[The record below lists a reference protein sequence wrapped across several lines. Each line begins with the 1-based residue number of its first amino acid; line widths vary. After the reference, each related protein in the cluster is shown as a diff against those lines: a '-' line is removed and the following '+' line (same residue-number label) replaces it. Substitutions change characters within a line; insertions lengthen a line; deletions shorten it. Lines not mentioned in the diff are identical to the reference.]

1 MSAKNK
7 RRGTTYERKCVE
19 RAKGFEL
26 KAERTWGSDGRSRGL
41 HEEVDMVIED
51 NVYVQ
56 CKKRKRIAEH
66 LKPIPELH
74 VQFVGEDRGEDLAI
88 MRQDYFLF
96 LLTLVKDNIFNLNKY
111 GDEYAKRKR
120 KS

>member
-41 HEEVDMVIED
+41 HQEVDMVIED

-56 CKKRKRIAEH
+56 CKKRKVIAEH

-74 VQFVGEDRGEDLAI
+74 VQFVGEDRGEDLAV
-88 MRQDYFLF
+88 MRQDYFL
-96 LLTLVKDNIFNLNKY
+96 LLLSLIKKHIKELNN
-111 GDEYAKRKR
+111 GE
-120 KS
+120 